1 MPPHR
6 SRPARRTAATA
17 SAALAASVV
26 ALPAA
31 LAAQDPAPPPGAST
45 PVILGDARWSPS
57 FGVHAGLPTVLAAQ
71 VGIARL
77 RERKRGDEAGPF
89 VGLEAG
95 IGGFKG
101 GLGLMARGD
110 VGALVVQAAALR
122 TTGSA
127 WLAADRATYAGLEAR
142 AMVLLVTFGLGAYA
156 RTDGGDA
163 RRVIPTAYL
172 GVSY

>member
-1 MPPHR
+1 V
-6 SRPARRTAATA
+6 TT
-17 SAALAASVV
+17 ALAAAAVTAV
-26 ALPAA
+26 AALPAA

-57 FGVHAGLPTVLAAQ
+57 FGVHVGLPTVVAAQ

-89 VGLEAG
+89 AGLEAG

-110 VGALVVQAAALR
+110 LGALVVQAAALR

-163 RRVIPTAYL
+163 RRVIPAAYL
-172 GVSY
+172 GISY